1 MSGAEPFIMAGASV
15 ASGIMSGVGA
25 MSQGNAAYS
34 AGAENARILGENAG
48 RLRRAADLEEQQGVT
63 AAARAR
69 RQGRMLRGNTLA
81 ALSVS
86 GVDVFEGS
94 PLEILTEQSGE
105 SEFQALQAKFEH
117 DQKAWQLR
125 AQAYDTSQRA
135 NMTLRYG
142 QQQRDAAYTQGFGQ
156 IVGGV
161 VRGGAAGFDLLS
173 PGADAAPKGGG
184 AYGGPN
190 AARPD

>member
-1 MSGAEPFIMAGASV
+1 MAEAAPFVMAGASV
-15 ASGIMSGVGA
+15 ASGIFSGLGA
-25 MSQGNAAYS
+25 VSQGNAAYS
-34 AGAENARILGENAG
+34 AAAENARMQGENAA
-48 RLRRAADLEEQQGVT
+48 RLQRAAELEEQQGVT

-69 RQGRMLRGNTLA
+69 RQGRILRGNTLA

-94 PLEILTEQSGE
+94 PLEILQEQSGE

-125 AQAYDTSQRA
+125 TQAYDTSQRA

-142 QQQRDAAYTQGFGQ
+142 QQQRDAAYTAGFGQ

-161 VRGGAAGFDLLS
+161 LRGGAQGLDLLKVAEGGTTS
-173 PGADAAPKGGG
+173 PF
-184 AYGGPN
+184 GGPN